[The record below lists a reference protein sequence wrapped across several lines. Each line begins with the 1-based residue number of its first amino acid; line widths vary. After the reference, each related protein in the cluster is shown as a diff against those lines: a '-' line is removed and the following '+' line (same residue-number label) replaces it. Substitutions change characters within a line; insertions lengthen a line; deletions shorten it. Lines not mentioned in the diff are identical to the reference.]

1 MQQQTA
7 QTDSPSSGILPLSRR
22 RKAALIV
29 QLMISDGGKLSLSSL
44 PEHLQELLT
53 RELGAIRLVDRDTV
67 NAVADEFADML
78 GAIGLS
84 APGGQSA
91 ALDALAAHLSPELA
105 GRLRAQLGGPRDTDP
120 WVQLAGLEVEE
131 LIPIMQAE
139 SVEVSG
145 VILSKLP
152 VAKAASV
159 LGDLPGERARRITF
173 AVSRTADI
181 APAVV
186 TQIGTALVGAYC
198 TTKITAFEKPPVDRV
213 GAILNSSPAAT
224 RDAMLDAL
232 DSEDEG
238 FAKGVRK
245 AIFTFVDIP
254 TRLVP
259 TDIPASIR
267 GVDPDQLSIGIAAAL
282 AQPGPLAD
290 AAEFILGNISQRMAT
305 QMREDAAEKG
315 TVKASVGEEAMNAI
329 TAAIRDL
336 ADSGAITL
344 IDPDA
349 EDDE

>member
-1 MQQQTA
+1 MLQQTA
-7 QTDSPSSGILPLSRR
+7 SSTPPGSVLSLSRR

-29 QLMISDGGKLSLSSL
+29 QLMISDGGKLALSNL
-44 PEHLQELLT
+44 PEHLQELLAH
-53 RELGAIRLVDRDTV
+53 ELGAIRLVDRDTV
-67 NAVADEFADML
+67 NAVADEFADLL

-84 APGGQSA
+84 APGDTTA

-105 GRLRAQLGGPRDTDP
+105 GRLRAQLGGPKNADP
-120 WVQLAGLEVEE
+120 WVQLSGLEVDE
-131 LIPIMQAE
+131 LTPILQSE
-139 SVEVSG
+139 STEVSG
-145 VILSKLP
+145 VVLSKLP

-159 LGDLPGERARRITF
+159 LSALPGETARRITF

-181 APAVV
+181 APEVV
-186 TQIGTALVGAYC
+186 TRIGTALVSAYC
-198 TTKITAFEKPPVDRV
+198 TVKVSAFEKPPVDRV

-224 RDAMLDAL
+224 RDSMLEGL
-232 DSEDEG
+232 DSADAG

-245 AIFTFVDIP
+245 AIFTFADIP

-259 TDIPASIR
+259 TDIPPSIR
-267 GVDPDQLSIGIAAAL
+267 GVDPDQLTIGIAAAL
-282 AQPGPLAD
+282 AQPGELQD
-290 AAEFILGNISQRMAT
+290 AAEFILANISQRMAG

-315 TVKASVGEEAMNAI
+315 TVKPAVGEEAMNAI

-349 EDDE
+349 EEDA